1 MFNESRPMFRGASLI
16 LSTALLGLF
25 ASNTLASS
33 ITFESTRVLAG
44 GKTYSND
51 VSIGSSGEYE
61 VTLTDYKRGGPV
73 NNLNLNIIR
82 QSGSMGDITLSQGK
96 VFDTKSFKFHADA
109 GLYHLQLSFDGPN
122 DYAMIGLGMAQ
133 IFGANPIPTNP
144 VPSAVP
150 LPAPLFPMLAA
161 LPVVAVLAR
170 KKKSR
175 HLSNVA
181 GKV

>member
-61 VTLTDYKRGGPV
+61 VTLTD
-73 NNLNLNIIR
+73 
-82 QSGSMGDITLSQGK
+82 
-96 VFDTKSFKFHADA
+96 
-109 GLYHLQLSFDGPN
+109 
-122 DYAMIGLGMAQ
+122 
-133 IFGANPIPTNP
+133 
-144 VPSAVP
+144 
-150 LPAPLFPMLAA
+150 
-161 LPVVAVLAR
+161 
-170 KKKSR
+170 
-175 HLSNVA
+175 
-181 GKV
+181 